1 MARPA
6 PRDWR
11 QPGALV
17 AFTANG
23 RRLDGFLS
31 RGEKRRPVLLVL
43 VHGMGGD
50 FYHSGLKKELMA
62 RAPSAGCDVL
72 SFNNRG
78 SGDGVRAERFADC
91 LADLDAAL
99 AFGRREG
106 YRRFVLA
113 GHSTGCQKIA
123 YFQGR
128 RQDPAIEALVHLAP
142 GDDYAILRR
151 DMGGRAL
158 ARLAVWARGRVA
170 AGHGEVPVPSGKG
183 VPEMCAGF
191 SARRLLSI
199 ADPRQSEAGLF
210 CYDGPMR
217 LFSRLTLPMHVLF
230 GDREEFACLPPA
242 EMGDILRRK
251 TASTNFRF
259 SLIPGADH
267 GFHGKERETAGA
279 VYAFVRSRSR
289 KGGSLG

>member
-1 MARPA
+1 MVRPVS
-6 PRDWR
+6 RDWR
-11 QPGALV
+11 QAGALV
-17 AFTANG
+17 AFPAKG

-31 RGEKRRPVLLVL
+31 RGEKRQPVLLVL

-50 FYHSGLKKELMA
+50 FYHSALKKELMV
-62 RAPSAGCDVL
+62 RAPSAGCDML

-78 SGDGVRAERFADC
+78 SGEGVRTERFSDC

-128 RQDPAIEALVHLAP
+128 RQDSSIEALVHLAP
-142 GDDYAILRR
+142 GDDYAIVRR
-151 DMGGRAL
+151 DMGARAL
-158 ARLAVWARGRVA
+158 TRLAGWARGRVA
-170 AGHGEVPVPSGKG
+170 AGRGEVPVPSGKG
-183 VPEMCAGF
+183 LPEMCAGF
-191 SARRLLSI
+191 SARRFLSI
-199 ADPRQSEAGLF
+199 ADARQIEAGLF
-210 CYDGPMR
+210 GYDGPLR
-217 LFSRLTLPMHVLF
+217 LFSRLTLPMQVLF
-230 GDREEFACLPPA
+230 GDKEEFACRPPA
-242 EMGDILRRK
+242 EMGDILRQK
-251 TASTNFRF
+251 TASTHFRF

-279 VYAFVRSRSR
+279 VYAFVRSLSR
-289 KGGSLG
+289 KKGRL